1 MRRITILFTV
11 AAMMAVL
18 LSISAGPASALIIV
32 GGNHDNDGSKFD
44 DRDDFFVFRGD
55 DDDRDFDFDGDGE
68 VSFGLG
74 DVENES
80 GDIETENSFSIE
92 GDNNNA
98 CLGQQ
103 QFANT
108 GNFTN
113 QQGVLQSGGVFV
125 DDDNDR
131 DHDWNWWNRDR
142 DHNWNWWHHD
152 DDNDRWDDD
161 DDRDRVF
168 FGGAQADDI
177 EFSGPEVTFAP
188 ENETSCEQDVEQASA
203 ASSW

>member
-1 MRRITILFTV
+1 MRRIILLFTV
-11 AAMMAVL
+11 VAMMAVL
-18 LSISAGPASALIIV
+18 LSISAGPASARVIFT
-32 GGNHDNDGSKFD
+32 GDDHHKFN
-44 DRDDFFVFRGD
+44 DRDGFVIFND
-55 DDDRDFDFDGDGE
+55 DDDDFDFFGNRGFDFDDGE
-68 VSFGLG
+68 VSLGLG

-80 GDIETENSFSIE
+80 GGIELENNFSV
-92 GDNNNA
+92 GGNNNNA

-125 DDDNDR
+125 DDNDNDR

-152 DDNDRWDDD
+152 DNDWWDDD
-161 DDRDRVF
+161 DR
-168 FGGAQADDI
+168 
-177 EFSGPEVTFAP
+177 S
-188 ENETSCEQDVEQASA
+188 
-203 ASSW
+203 

>member
-18 LSISAGPASALIIV
+18 MSLSAGPASALVIV
-32 GGNHDNDGSKFD
+32 GDGDHDNDGSKF
-44 DRDDFFVFRGD
+44 FRGD

-68 VSFGLG
+68 VSLGLG

-80 GDIETENSFSIE
+80 GDIETENSFEIE

-98 CLGQQ
+98 CLGQS
-103 QFANT
+103 QFGNS

-113 QQGVLQSGGVFV
+113 QQGALQFDSDA
-125 DDDNDR
+125 DDLE
-131 DHDWNWWNRDR
+131 
-142 DHNWNWWHHD
+142 
-152 DDNDRWDDD
+152 
-161 DDRDRVF
+161 
-168 FGGAQADDI
+168 FGGG
-177 EFSGPEVTFAP
+177 EFEFAP